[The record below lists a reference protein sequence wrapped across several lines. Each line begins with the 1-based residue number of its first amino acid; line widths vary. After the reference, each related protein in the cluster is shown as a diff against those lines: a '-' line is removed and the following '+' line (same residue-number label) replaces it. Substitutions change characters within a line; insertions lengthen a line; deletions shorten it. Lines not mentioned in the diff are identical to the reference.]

1 MFIIC
6 ISQYS
11 VRFIKERILSYS
23 LLIPPACKTAF
34 AYDKVHNKDLPD

>member
-6 ISQYS
+6 ISQDS
-11 VRFIKERILSYS
+11 VRFIKARILSYS
-23 LLIPPACKTAF
+23 LLMPPASKTAL